1 VDAAHPSWRL
11 RRLHPLRPVPGQPG
25 HFIDFIEPADQPTQ
39 ASGRRR
45 LARTSLRD
53 ASPFGL
59 AMPHGGLTRRSPVRH
74 ITFRRSARLFALGRG
89 QRDERTDHPHFRRG
103 W

>member
-1 VDAAHPSWRL
+1 VAERIRLEDRECPLSATLGLVGDWWKLLILHDDVDGYTRFDQFQDNL
-11 RRLHPLRPVPGQPG
+11 G
-25 HFIDFIEPADQPTQ
+25 IFIEPADQPTQ

-59 AMPHGGLTRRSPVRH
+59 AMPHGGMTRRWPLH
-74 ITFRRSARLFALGRG
+74 HMTF
-89 QRDERTDHPHFRRG
+89 
-103 W
+103 